1 MNKFG
6 TSDHNILEWE
16 IQLSPIYSLRN
27 RPYLDYAQAD
37 FSAFR
42 QEMNNIDWLAIL
54 QNRLT
59 MLMSSGS
66 HFISC

>member
-1 MNKFG
+1 MIDKVSVMNKFG

-27 RPYLDYAQAD
+27 KPYIDYAQTD

-42 QEMNNIDWLAIL
+42 QEMNNIDWSAIL
-54 QNRLT
+54 
-59 MLMSSGS
+59 
-66 HFISC
+66 